1 VAHVIVRAVLVSAV
15 KMRGD
20 ESDSGHKGP
29 ESSTIAAPARCMA
42 DRSRC
47 PIDRDNKVAA

>member
-1 VAHVIVRAVLVSAV
+1 VAHVIARAVFVSAV

-20 ESDSGHKGP
+20 ESGSAHEGP
-29 ESSTIAAPARCMA
+29 ESSTIAAPARYTA

-47 PIDRDNKVAA
+47 PIDRNSKVAA